1 MGRRRRSADVA
12 GVDARVRLGP
22 LELPNPIVAASGT
35 FGHGDELARQCDPSR
50 LGAVTTKSLAPYEWP
65 GNPAP
70 RLHMTTAGMLNA
82 VGLQGPGV
90 EHWVDHDLPALAGT
104 RRTASSHPCGGA
116 PSRSSGGR
124 PSSSTS
130 GRDELV
136 AVEVN
141 VSCPNLE
148 DRATMFAHSASATG
162 AATTAVVEADLEL
175 PVFVKLSPNVTDLRE
190 IAAAALAAGATGL
203 TLVNTLLG
211 LVVDAEARR
220 PALGA
225 GGGGLSG
232 PAIKP
237 VALRA
242 VHDVARAH
250 PDVPIIGTGGV
261 ATGVDAVEMLLTGA
275 SAVGVGTATFH
286 DPRASLRV
294 LDDML
299 GWCATH
305 GVTRV
310 ADLTGAL
317 EDPHVSDVRDRLALA
332 LDVGDAETAAAVAL
346 VRLAPWF
353 GIAKVGLE
361 LYAEAAPAVIERHAC
376 ARVRGLRRPQALRHP
391 QHGRARRA
399 RASAGVVSSSST
411 SRPPAASQC
420 SRPASPVSPTVHATG
435 GHPAPTALAVTV
447 LTSDADVSAFDARLV
462 RRRDRGLRRRRLL
475 RARDRRR

>member
-1 MGRRRRSADVA
+1 MARRRNRPDVV
-12 GVDARVRLGP
+12 GVDARVQLGP

-65 GNPAP
+65 GNPGP
-70 RLHMTTAGMLNA
+70 RLHMTAAGMLNA

-90 EHWVDHDLPALAGT
+90 EHWVDHDLPALRAL
-104 RRTASSHPCGGA
+104 RARVIASVWG
-116 PSRSSGGR
+116 RSTVEFGR
-124 PSSSTS
+124 AAKLLTLA
-130 GRDELV
+130 RDEII

-148 DRATMFAHSASATG
+148 DRSTMFAHSAAATG
-162 AATTAVVEADLEL
+162 AATAAVLDADLDL

-211 LVVDAEARR
+211 LVIDADRRR

-242 VHDVARAH
+242 VYDVARAH
-250 PDVPIIGTGGV
+250 PEVPITGTGGV
-261 ATGVDAVEMLLTGA
+261 TTGVDAVEMLLAGA

-286 DPRASLRV
+286 DPHAPLRV
-294 LDDML
+294 LDEL
-299 GWCATH
+299 LAWCTAH

-310 ADLTGAL
+310 AELTGAL
-317 EDPHVSDVRDRLALA
+317 DFPPRDPA
-332 LDVGDAETAAAVAL
+332 
-346 VRLAPWF
+346 
-353 GIAKVGLE
+353 
-361 LYAEAAPAVIERHAC
+361 
-376 ARVRGLRRPQALRHP
+376 
-391 QHGRARRA
+391 
-399 RASAGVVSSSST
+399 
-411 SRPPAASQC
+411 
-420 SRPASPVSPTVHATG
+420 
-435 GHPAPTALAVTV
+435 
-447 LTSDADVSAFDARLV
+447 
-462 RRRDRGLRRRRLL
+462 
-475 RARDRRR
+475 